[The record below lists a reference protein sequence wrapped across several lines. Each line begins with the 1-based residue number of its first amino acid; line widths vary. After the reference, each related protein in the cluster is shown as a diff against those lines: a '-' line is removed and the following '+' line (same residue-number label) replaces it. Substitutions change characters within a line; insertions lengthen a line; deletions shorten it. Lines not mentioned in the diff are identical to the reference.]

1 MSQRLTQKERQLL
14 NDQLNHEKICIEK
27 YTNYSQQVSD
37 PQLSQL
43 LNQYASQE
51 QQHYDTITQLLQGQQ
66 PSMSAQSST
75 GGGTSANAASN
86 RASSSGHGSGGYA
99 QAHASL
105 QMNAGTSTGQA
116 GTSGSTHSARANN
129 DGDDALMLTDML
141 MTEKFISNA
150 YDTAIFESAT
160 PAVRQALQHIQDEE
174 QQHGEGLYNYMSQ
187 NGMYQTS

>member
-27 YTNYSQQVSD
+27 YSNYAQQVSD
-37 PQLSQL
+37 PQLTQL

-75 GGGTSANAASN
+75 GTSAGSSMSASSS
-86 RASSSGHGSGGYA
+86 RASSSGHGSGGYG

-105 QMNAGTSTGQA
+105 QMSAGSP
-116 GTSGSTHSARANN
+116 SGFSGVNN
-129 DGDDALMLTDML
+129 SSDDALLLTDML
-141 MTEKFISNA
+141 MTEKFISGT

-160 PAVRQALQHIQDEE
+160 PVVRQALQHIQDEE

-187 NGMYQTS
+187 NGMYNVN